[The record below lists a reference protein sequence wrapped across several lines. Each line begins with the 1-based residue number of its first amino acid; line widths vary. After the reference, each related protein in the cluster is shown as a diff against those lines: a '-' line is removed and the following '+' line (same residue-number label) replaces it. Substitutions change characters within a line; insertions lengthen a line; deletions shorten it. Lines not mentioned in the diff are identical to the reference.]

1 MNKRTE
7 RLVIMLTLEEK
18 EKLEKRA
25 KEELMPA
32 SSWGRKI
39 LLKEGNK

>member
-1 MNKRTE
+1 MDNRTE

-25 KEELMPA
+25 KEELMP
-32 SSWGRKI
+32 SSTWGRKI
-39 LLKEGNK
+39 LLKEVN